1 MVLDVL
7 MLVLRLV
14 FWLDVLFDA
23 LCWFF
28 MAILL
33 LMFELNALGFHAI
46 TTLPRFTDRRPR
58 LSVEGLAA
66 GVISACLARDKISTK

>member
-7 MLVLRLV
+7 MLVLHLV

-33 LMFELNALGFHAI
+33 LMFALNALGCFGM
-46 TTLPRFTDRRPR
+46 
-58 LSVEGLAA
+58 LSDDQIDI
-66 GVISACLARDKISTK
+66 VIISRISSRKL

>member
-46 TTLPRFTDRRPR
+46 TTVYHT
-58 LSVEGLAA
+58 S
-66 GVISACLARDKISTK
+66 